1 MDRSVI
7 HIDSRERN
15 LSVNKKCNP
24 FSVDMTDDTT
34 CLVSVRDM
42 ILSNVYNDPY
52 LLIQISEYKRSLY
65 ENQVN
70 REIHYKMVRTNK
82 DQYCSYYINTDPE
95 TMIRLRDINKITFN
109 VIRPNGRMLYSHTN
123 DVCDVTLVS
132 AEERK
137 SYLETTGVIS
147 NPEDDN
153 VELLEVQ
160 FDTLKDGDT
169 LTLFDTEIEQGD
181 EVRIVYIDK
190 KGKKVLVEYV
200 ESKTLPTYTK
210 ALINKYQISIS
221 LEII

>member
-1 MDRSVI
+1 
-7 HIDSRERN
+7 
-15 LSVNKKCNP
+15 
-24 FSVDMTDDTT
+24 
-34 CLVSVRDM
+34 M
-42 ILSNVYNDPY
+42 I
-52 LLIQISEYKRSLY
+52 
-65 ENQVN
+65 
-70 REIHYKMVRTNK
+70 RTNK

-123 DVCDVTLVS
+123 DVCDITVVS
-132 AEERK
+132 EEERK
-137 SYLETTGVIS
+137 SYLELSGVIS

-160 FDTLKDGDT
+160 LDTLKDGDT
-169 LTLFDTEIEQGD
+169 LTLFDTEIEKGD
-181 EVRIVYIDK
+181 EVRSVYIDK

-200 ESKTLPTYTK
+200 ESKTLSKYTK